1 MKVFLSWSGEQ
12 SKLAAKALHDWLPT
26 VIHTVRPYMS
36 AENINK
42 GQRWSVD
49 ISKQL
54 EETDFGVI
62 CMTPENLEAPWVLF
76 EAGALLKGREKG
88 HVCPLL
94 FGVGGI
100 DLTDSP
106 LFQ

>member
-26 VIHTVRPYMS
+26 VIQTVRPYMS

-54 EETDFGVI
+54 EETHFGVI
-62 CMTPENLEAPWVLF
+62 CMTPENLKAPWVLF
-76 EAGALLKGREKG
+76 EAAPLSKRRVKARGA
-88 HVCPLL
+88 PLL
-94 FGVGGI
+94 DGSGAI
-100 DLTDSP
+100 
-106 LFQ
+106 